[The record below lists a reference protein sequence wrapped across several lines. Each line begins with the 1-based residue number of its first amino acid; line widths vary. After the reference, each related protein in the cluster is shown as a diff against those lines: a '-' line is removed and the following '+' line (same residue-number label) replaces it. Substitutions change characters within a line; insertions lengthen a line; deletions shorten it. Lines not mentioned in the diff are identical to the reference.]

1 MRLIDADSL
10 KKTIWKYINEKRD
23 FWADEKTVCEMID
36 QEPTAYDVE
45 AVCRK
50 LFMESEGVYGCEMVE
65 VEVASEII
73 RSGGI

>member
-1 MRLIDADSL
+1 MRLIDADRL
-10 KKTIWKYINEKRD
+10 KKTIWKYINEKKD

-50 LFMESEGVYGCEMVE
+50 LFMESEGVCGYEMVLLDS
-65 VEVASEII
+65 ADEII